1 MSKTAKAEES
11 LLSHSMSERRDFS
24 LAAMTSW
31 HIGGPAEILI
41 QPADSV
47 GLSHYLKSLPQGTPV
62 TWLGLGSNMLVRDQ
76 GVEGV
81 VICTRSLTTLALQED
96 GSIYADAGVTCAKFA
111 RFCCKHGF
119 EDGAFFAGIPGT
131 IGGALAMNAGAFGG
145 ETWEWVEGLR
155 VITQKGDILQREKN
169 EYAIAY
175 RTVSKQNSTANDLD
189 KEAFLGAF
197 FRFPQKLSMDGLEKI
212 KVLLRQRAQ
221 TQPIGTLN
229 CGSVYRN
236 PDKEFAAR
244 LIESCG
250 LKGFKIGGAAVSE
263 KHANFIINQDNAS
276 SNDIEQL
283 MIEVEKTVYLKYQIK
298 LEKEVKIIGKSDLFG
313 KTRSV

>member
-1 MSKTAKAEES
+1 MSKGISTEES
-11 LLSHSMSERRDFS
+11 LQSHTMLERKAFP

-31 HIGGPAEILI
+31 HIGGPAEVLI
-41 QPADSV
+41 QPTESAQ
-47 GLSHYLKSLPQGTPV
+47 LSHYLKALPVDTPLS
-62 TWLGLGSNMLVRDQ
+62 WLGLGSNMLIRDR

-81 VICTRSLTTLALQED
+81 VICTRSLATLALQED

-145 ETWEWVEGLR
+145 ETWEWVQAVR
-155 VITQKGDILQREKN
+155 VITQKGDILQRAPN
-169 EYAIAY
+169 DYTIAY
-175 RTVSKQNSTANDLD
+175 RSVKKQNSATKNLD

-197 FRFPQKLSMDGLEKI
+197 FRFPHKLSMDGLEKI

-236 PDKEFAAR
+236 PEKEFAAK

-250 LKGFKIGGAAVSE
+250 LKGFRIGGAAVSE
-263 KHANFIINQDNAS
+263 KHANFIINENNAS
-276 SNDIEQL
+276 SDDIEQL

-298 LEKEVKIIGKSDLFG
+298 LEKEVRIIGKSELFS